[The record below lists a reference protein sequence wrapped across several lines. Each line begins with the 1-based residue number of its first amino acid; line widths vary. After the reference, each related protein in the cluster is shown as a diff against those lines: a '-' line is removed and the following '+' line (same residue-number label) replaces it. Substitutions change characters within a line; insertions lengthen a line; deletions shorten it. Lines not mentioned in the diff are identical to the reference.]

1 MSRFWTLLLCCL
13 ALLIL
18 AFLVLGHIRR
28 ASFEWEGT
36 KITKFIGKETH
47 VVIPKGTT
55 EIGAGAFLTCDS
67 IKTVVIPEG
76 VTKIGDHVFAGCTEL
91 TSVVLPEGVTEIG
104 WGAFDSCDALT
115 SINIPDSV
123 REIRDHAFH
132 FCYSLKEWTIS
143 PTHPY
148 FKSAGAGLLT
158 KDGKI
163 LLECHGAV
171 GEYRIPD
178 GVTKIN
184 EYAFGGSKFLTS
196 VVIPE
201 GVTEIDEAAFLFCD
215 ALTSV
220 EIPEGVT
227 EIGSEAFNH
236 CPNLTIHAPAGA
248 TVEKYA
254 KENKIPFE
262 AK

>member
-1 MSRFWTLLLCCL
+1 MSRFWIPLLCCL

-18 AFLVLGHIRR
+18 ALWVLGHIRR

-36 KITKFIGKETH
+36 KITKFIGTETH

-55 EIGAGAFLTCDS
+55 EIGEAAFVVCDS
-67 IKTVVIPEG
+67 IKTVVIPKG
-76 VTKIGDHVFAGCTEL
+76 VTKIGNAAFAGCTEL

-104 WGAFDSCDALT
+104 WGAFDSCDSLT
-115 SINIPDSV
+115 SINIPDSL
-123 REIRDHAFH
+123 REIRKTAFH

-184 EYAFGGSKFLTS
+184 PYAFSGSKFLTS

-201 GVTEIDEAAFLFCD
+201 GVTEIDEAAFNFCD

-227 EIGSEAFNH
+227 EIGSETFYH
-236 CPNLTIHAPAGA
+236 CPNLTIHAPAGSKA
-248 TVEKYA
+248 EEYA